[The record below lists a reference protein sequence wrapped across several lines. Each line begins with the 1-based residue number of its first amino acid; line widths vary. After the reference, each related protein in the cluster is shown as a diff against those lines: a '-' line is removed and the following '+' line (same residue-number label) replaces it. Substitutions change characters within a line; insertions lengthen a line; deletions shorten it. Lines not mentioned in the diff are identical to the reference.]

1 MVDEEGD
8 CKLHEDGEELAEAK
22 MSKDNTET
30 CDECEESR
38 ENFNLGPSLEV
49 LKKFANPSKC

>member
-8 CKLHEDGEELAEAK
+8 GELGEDCEELAEAK

-30 CDECEESR
+30 HD
-38 ENFNLGPSLEV
+38 
-49 LKKFANPSKC
+49 